1 MKNSFALVKFQ
12 VLSSYIWLVN
22 SVLLASVNIRHYKYS
37 PLGNS
42 VLEVY
47 WHFNCVSHVSDLSF
61 ICSTKLHEMHV
72 VVASVVNLK
81 VPESPVRWSCLRRI
95 IWVVLAEMG
104 RPAHCECRHSLTGI
118 LDCKWM
124 KGTERHVYIFII
136 LFIWVWMQRDQ
147 LLQVSTALISSPQ
160 DKLYPEQWAKIN
172 NP

>member
-61 ICSTKLHEMHV
+61 ICSTKLHETHV

-81 VPESPVRWSCLRRI
+81 VLESPVRWSCLWGI
-95 IWVVLAEMG
+95 IWLVLGEMG
-104 RPAHCECRHSLTGI
+104 RPANCECRHSLTGI
-118 LDCKWM
+118 LGCKWM
-124 KGTERHVYIFII
+124 KGTERHVY
-136 LFIWVWMQRDQ
+136 LHYSLHLSVDAMWPV
-147 LLQVSTALISSPQ
+147 ASSFCYLDIPSR
-160 DKLYPEQWAKIN
+160 IN
-172 NP
+172 CTLNDGLK